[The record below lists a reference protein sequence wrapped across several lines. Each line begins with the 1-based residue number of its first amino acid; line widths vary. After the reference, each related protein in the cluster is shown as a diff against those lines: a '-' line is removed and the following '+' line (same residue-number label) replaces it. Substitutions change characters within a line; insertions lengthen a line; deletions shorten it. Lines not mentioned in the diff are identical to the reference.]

1 MAKAK
6 KNKWLILEL
15 NDIEDINY
23 HEIESTIINI
33 FGDNVD
39 YFIPIHHERMG
50 SYISTSVLME
60 GYVFVR
66 DSEDVRQ
73 NLNNLQESR
82 LFFGALFLSGKYQ
95 TVSSDVI
102 GSLRKKLKNSLKRKF
117 VVGMEVLVLDGVFK
131 NLRGE
136 VISIEDSGKKVMIK
150 IKRLTREI
158 IAPIPS
164 TLLETIKDR

>member
-1 MAKAK
+1 MAKG
-6 KNKWLILEL
+6 NKWLILEL

-39 YFIPIHHERMG
+39 YFIPIHHEKMG
-50 SYISTSVLME
+50 SYISTSILIE

-66 DSEDVRQ
+66 DGAEVRQ

-82 LFFGALFLSGKYQ
+82 LFLGALFLSGKYQ
-95 TVSSDVI
+95 TINSDAI
-102 GSLRKKLKNSLKRKF
+102 GSLKKKLKNSLKRKF
-117 VVGMEVLVLDGVFK
+117 VVGMEVLVLGGVLK
-131 NLRGE
+131 NLKGE
-136 VISIEDSGKKVMIK
+136 VISIEDNGKKIMIK

-164 TLLETIKDR
+164 TLLERTKES

>member
-1 MAKAK
+1 VAKS
-6 KNKWLILEL
+6 NKWLILEL
-15 NDIEDINY
+15 NEIEDINY

-33 FGDNVD
+33 FGDKVD

-50 SYISTSVLME
+50 SYISTSVLID

-66 DSEDVRQ
+66 DCLEVRE
-73 NLNNLQESR
+73 NLNNLQETRVFS
-82 LFFGALFLSGKYQ
+82 GALFLSGKYQ
-95 TVSSDVI
+95 TVNSDEI
-102 GSLRKKLKNSLKRKF
+102 GSLKKKLKNSLKRKF
-117 VVGMEVLVLDGVFK
+117 IVGMRVIVLDGVFK
-131 NLRGE
+131 NLKGE

-164 TLLETIKDR
+164 TLLEYYKDN